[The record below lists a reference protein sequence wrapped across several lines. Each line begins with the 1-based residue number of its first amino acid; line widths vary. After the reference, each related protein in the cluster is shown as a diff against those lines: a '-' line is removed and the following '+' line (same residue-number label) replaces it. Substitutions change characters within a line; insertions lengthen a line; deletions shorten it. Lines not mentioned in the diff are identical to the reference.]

1 MRGWGD
7 EFVRWWVCEVK
18 GWWGGGLVRGCG
30 GEVMGLRVFE
40 LMRWWGGEVMSLW
53 IDDFIELM
61 YSGVVWAFM
70 SLSASGLFCYALR
83 TWAECLSCVGMTKT
97 TNSFQLIETLK
108 VKTASIWEH
117 PSVFSKIKIY
127 IYIFYNSTS
136 FMILTICNMEA
147 SSVSSKYCPYTDIP
161 YIHFLSLPIYNR
173 ISLSLHSFIAIIFS
187 HEISIIR
194 INSFTLEDTVSVWF
208 CNFFYPEIF

>member
-1 MRGWGD
+1 MRL
-7 EFVRWWVCEVK
+7 WVD
-18 GWWGGGLVRGCG
+18 
-30 GEVMGLRVFE
+30 EVMRLWVD
-40 LMRWWGGEVMSLW
+40 EVMSLW
-53 IDDFIELM
+53 SGKLVSWWVCELM
-61 YSGVVWAFM
+61 SWWICKLMRLWVGGLVSLWVDVFVSSWAFM

-173 ISLSLHSFIAIIFS
+173 ISLSRHSFIAIIFS

>member
-1 MRGWGD
+1 MG
-7 EFVRWWVCEVK
+7 WWVCEVK
-18 GWWGGGLVRGCG
+18 GWWGGGLVRGGG

-53 IDDFIELM
+53 VDDFIELM

-127 IYIFYNSTS
+127 IY
-136 FMILTICNMEA
+136 
-147 SSVSSKYCPYTDIP
+147 SKYCPYTDIP

-173 ISLSLHSFIAIIFS
+173 ISLSRHSFIAIIFS

>member
-1 MRGWGD
+1 
-7 EFVRWWVCEVK
+7 
-18 GWWGGGLVRGCG
+18 
-30 GEVMGLRVFE
+30 
-40 LMRWWGGEVMSLW
+40 
-53 IDDFIELM
+53 
-61 YSGVVWAFM
+61 
-70 SLSASGLFCYALR
+70 
-83 TWAECLSCVGMTKT
+83 MTKT

-108 VKTASIWEH
+108 AKTASAWEH
-117 PSVFSKIKIY
+117 PFRVFSKIKIY

-173 ISLSLHSFIAIIFS
+173 ISLSRHSFIAIIFS

-194 INSFTLEDTVSVWF
+194 INSFTLEDTVSV
-208 CNFFYPEIF
+208 

>member
-1 MRGWGD
+1 MSLWVEGLMRWWGD
-7 EFVRWWVCEVK
+7 GGEVMRWWVCEVMSL
-18 GWWGGGLVRGCG
+18 WGGGLMRWRV
-30 GEVMGLRVFE
+30 GEG
-40 LMRWWGGEVMSLW
+40 MRWWGDEFVSWWFYWVNVFGCCL
-53 IDDFIELM
+53 
-61 YSGVVWAFM
+61 AFM
-70 SLSASGLFCYALR
+70 SLSASELFCLALR

-173 ISLSLHSFIAIIFS
+173 ISLSRHSFIAIIFS